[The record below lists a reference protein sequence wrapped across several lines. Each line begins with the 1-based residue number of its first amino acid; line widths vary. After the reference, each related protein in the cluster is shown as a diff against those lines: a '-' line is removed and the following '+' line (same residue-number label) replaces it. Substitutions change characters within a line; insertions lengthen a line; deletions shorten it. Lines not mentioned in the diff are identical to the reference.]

1 MKVGISSTPSMYQ
14 YNLITTLA
22 RRLLSQCQRDEQTED
37 EGMAE
42 EVNPGIQVPLGE
54 ESHDGHEPMEG
65 KHGAEAP
72 YQRSEELA
80 AGASILPL
88 RPIL

>member
-1 MKVGISSTPSMYQ
+1 MYQ
-14 YNLITTLA
+14 SNLVPALA
-22 RRLLSQCQRDEQTED
+22 RRLLPQCQRDEQTEG

-42 EVNPGIQVPLGE
+42 EVNSGIQISLGD

-65 KHGAEAP
+65 EHGAEAP
-72 YQRSEELA
+72 YQWSEELA

-88 RPIL
+88 RPILWS